1 MTRLVLVAVLV
12 ARIAAASPTGP
23 SSPAPTPNALRGPPA
38 GFALPSDAPLLA
50 SQSSTPPSD
59 APPAT
64 SQNSTP
70 PSDQPGTPE
79 NPLPPFKEEKPPSG
93 PVKVPVASSW
103 PRNDLPVNG
112 WDAVAAGAL
121 GVATVVVQFG
131 VPNPSVAK
139 WSETGFDTWVRN
151 GLRISSQSGR
161 DTAALTSDFFV
172 YTLAAAPFINAFF
185 VAGWEHERM
194 DIAWKLAALDA
205 QTLLTVAFV
214 TISLQKLT
222 ARERPFVKDCQTNPT
237 LSECS
242 IGSKYAS
249 FPSAHT
255 SVAFAAVALE
265 CFHHGFLDT
274 SHTGWGAAVCPVTAV
289 VATGTAVLRIAA
301 DRHWAT
307 DVIAG
312 AVLGGAL
319 GYAIPALHLAFASNK
334 EQFAV
339 VTPAISGSYLGL
351 SLAGRF

>member
-1 MTRLVLVAVLV
+1 MTRLVLVALLTG
-12 ARIAAASPTGP
+12 RIAAASPI
-23 SSPAPTPNALRGPPA
+23 SSPEPTPDAPRGA
-38 GFALPSDAPLLA
+38 SARSTLPSDAPVALA
-50 SQSSTPPSD
+50 QAQ
-59 APPAT
+59 APK
-64 SQNSTP
+64 
-70 PSDQPGTPE
+70 GTPE
-79 NPLPPFKEEKPPSG
+79 NPYPEFQEQKPPSG
-93 PVKVPVASSW
+93 PVKLPTASSW

-121 GVATVVVQFG
+121 GVGVVVVQFG
-131 VPNPSVAK
+131 VPNPSVPK
-139 WSETGFDTWVRN
+139 WSSTGFDDWVRG

-161 DTAALTSDFFV
+161 DAAALTSDFFV

-205 QTLLTVAFV
+205 QTLLTVLFV
-214 TISLQKLT
+214 SVSLQKLT

-274 SHTGWGAAVCPVTAV
+274 THTGWGAAVCPVTAV
-289 VATGTAVLRIAA
+289 VATGTAVLRVAA

-334 EQFAV
+334 DSQVAV
-339 VTPAISGSYLGL
+339 ITPAISGSYLGL

>member
-1 MTRLVLVAVLV
+1 MIRHALISVLIARTAVA
-12 ARIAAASPTGP
+12 SMPD
-23 SSPAPTPNALRGPPA
+23 PPA
-38 GFALPSDAPLLA
+38 ATPPSDVPRAEPMASRAMLPSDAPLAVPAVA
-50 SQSSTPPSD
+50 STGSPMQHAPV
-59 APPAT
+59 APPA
-64 SQNSTP
+64 P
-70 PSDQPGTPE
+70 A
-79 NPLPPFKEEKPPSG
+79 
-93 PVKVPVASSW
+93 VAPW
-103 PRNDLPVNG
+103 PKQELPVGG
-112 WDAVAAGAL
+112 WDVVAAGAL

-139 WSETGFDTWVRN
+139 WSSTGFDDWVRG
-151 GLRISSQSGR
+151 GLRISSESGR
-161 DTAALTSDFFV
+161 TAAAITSDFFV

-194 DIAWKLAALDA
+194 DVAWRLAALDA
-205 QTLLTVAFV
+205 ETLLTVTFV
-214 TISLQKLT
+214 TLSLQKLT
-222 ARERPFVKDCQTNPT
+222 ARERPFVKECQINPS

-242 IGSKYAS
+242 IGGKYAS

-274 SHTGWGAAVCPVTAV
+274 THTGWGAAVCPVTAV

-319 GYAIPALHLAFASNK
+319 GYAIPALHLVFAGDK
-334 EQFAV
+334 DKQETAV
-339 VTPAISGSYLGL
+339 ITPAISGSYLGL